1 MEELEL
7 TRATTEQRNPRSM
20 GLDRMSSLEIAKL
33 MNDEDKGVAL
43 AVEKV
48 LPEVAKAI
56 DWAREALGKGGR
68 LIYIGAGTSG
78 RLGVLDAA
86 ECPPTFGVEPGVVVG
101 LIAGGDRALT
111 TSVEGAEDD
120 PVLCEED
127 LRSLGLNSKDLV
139 VGLAA
144 SGRTPYVLGG
154 FAYAKKVGCRT
165 VAISCNSESAVG
177 REAGL
182 SIEPVTGPEVL
193 TGSTRLKAGTA
204 EKMVLNMISTGSMVG
219 LGKAYENLMVD
230 VQQSNHKLTSRAV
243 NIVCE
248 ATGCSTESA
257 REALDRSLQDVKVAV
272 VMLLAGISVE
282 EARGRLESSSG
293 HVREALEQRSSE

>member
-120 PVLCEED
+120 PILCEED

-165 VAISCNSESAVG
+165 VAISCNSESAIG

-257 REALDRSLQDVKVAV
+257 RETLDRSLQDVKVAV

-293 HVREALEQRSSE
+293 HVRGALEQRSSE

>member
-48 LPEVAKAI
+48 LPEVAEAI
-56 DWAREALGKGGR
+56 DWARESLGKGGR

-120 PVLCEED
+120 PILCEED

-165 VAISCNSESAVG
+165 VAISCNSESAIG
-177 REAGL
+177 RDACL

-243 NIVCE
+243 NIFCE
-248 ATGCSTESA
+248 ATGCSVESA

>member
-7 TRATTEQRNPRSM
+7 TKATTEQRNPRSM

-120 PVLCEED
+120 PILCEED

-165 VAISCNSESAVG
+165 VAISCNSESAIG

-257 REALDRSLQDVKVAV
+257 RETLDRSLQDVKVAV

-293 HVREALEQRSSE
+293 HVRGALEQRSSE